1 MAGYAVSWQRD
12 HRLMDRG
19 DIWFVDLEP
28 TRGREQAK
36 ARYALVLT
44 PRLINQNGTQIVA
57 PITSGG
63 QFARTSGF
71 AVSLTGAGTEATGV
85 ILCHQI
91 RAVDMK
97 ARGGRF
103 FERAPDF
110 ITDEVLARV
119 SALFE

>member
-1 MAGYAVSWQRD
+1 
-12 HRLMDRG
+12 MDRG
-19 DIWFVDLEP
+19 DIWLVDLEP

-36 ARYALVLT
+36 ARYVLVLT

-91 RAVDMK
+91 RAVDIK

-103 FERAPDF
+103 LERAPDF

>member
-1 MAGYAVSWQRD
+1 ME
-12 HRLMDRG
+12 RG

-28 TRGREQAK
+28 THGREQAK

-44 PRLINQNGTQIVA
+44 PKVMNQHGAQIIA

-71 AVSLTGAGTEATGV
+71 AVSLSGAGTQAAGV
-85 ILCHQI
+85 VLCHQI
-91 RAVDMK
+91 RAVDLK

-103 FERAPDF
+103 VEKAPAV
-110 ITDEVLARV
+110 IVEEVLARV

>member
-1 MAGYAVSWQRD
+1 ME
-12 HRLMDRG
+12 RG

-28 TRGREQAK
+28 VRGREQAK
-36 ARYALVLT
+36 ARYMLVLS
-44 PRLINQNGTQIVA
+44 PRIVNQHGTQIVA

-71 AVSLTGAGTEATGV
+71 AVSLSGAGTQATGV
-85 ILCHQI
+85 VLCHQI

-103 FERAPDF
+103 VERAPDF
-110 ITDEVLARV
+110 IVDEVLARV
-119 SALFE
+119 SSLFE